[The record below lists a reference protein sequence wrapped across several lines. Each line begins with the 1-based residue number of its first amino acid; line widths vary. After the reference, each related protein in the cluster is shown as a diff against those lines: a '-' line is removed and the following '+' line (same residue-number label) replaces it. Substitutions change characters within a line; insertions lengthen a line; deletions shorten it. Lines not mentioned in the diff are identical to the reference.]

1 MNDNRF
7 YAMDS
12 IGCSADVYIFGDV
25 TSMPWSDGD
34 VDAHTFVTDL
44 AALGPVSEIYVHI
57 SSYGG
62 EVEEGLAIYNALL
75 ANPAHV
81 TTICEGQ
88 ACSIA
93 SVIFMAGTDRIMRE
107 ASALFVHDCWTLAQ
121 GDADDLR
128 KIADDLDMQM
138 IACKLAYMRGG
149 IEEAA
154 LDDLL
159 KADTWVTPSDAVSYG
174 FATAIDAGEESG
186 QVAASAHKAAYER
199 IFAKAQ
205 APQPDALPTYAQALA
220 ELVADAI
227 DARTQAKVE
236 PVPVEP
242 TEPEPTT
249 GPEPAP
255 AHVSLSA
262 KRRLAAALAR

>member
-1 MNDNRF
+1 MNNNRF
-7 YAMDS
+7 YAMDAL
-12 IGCSADVYIFGDV
+12 GGSAEVYIFGDV
-25 TSMPWSDGD
+25 TSMPWQESD
-34 VDAHTFVTDL
+34 VDAHSFVADL
-44 AALGPVSEIYVHI
+44 AALGPVSEITCRI

-75 ANPAHV
+75 SNPAHV

-93 SVIFMAGTDRIMRE
+93 SVIFMAGDDRIMRD
-107 ASALFVHDCWTLAQ
+107 ASALFVHDCWVCAQ

-128 KIADDLDMQM
+128 KTADDLDVQM
-138 IACKLAYMRGG
+138 VACKTAYMRGG
-149 IEEAA
+149 IDADT
-154 LDDLL
+154 LDGLL

-174 FATAIDAGEESG
+174 FATAIDADEGSG

-205 APQPDALPTYAQALA
+205 TPQPDALPAYAQALA

-227 DARTQAKVE
+227 DARTQTKAE
-236 PVPVEP
+236 PAPIEP
-242 TEPEPTT
+242 TEPEPM
-249 GPEPAP
+249 P

>member
-12 IGCSADVYIFGDV
+12 IGGSADDYIFGDV

-34 VDAHTFVTDL
+34 VDAHTFATDL
-44 AALGPVSEIYVHI
+44 AALGPVSEISVHI

-159 KADTWVTPSDAVSYG
+159 KADTWVTPSDAMSYG

-186 QVAASAHKAAYER
+186 QVAYER

-205 APQPDALPTYAQALA
+205 DPQPDALPEYAQALA

-227 DARTQAKVE
+227 DARTHANVE
-236 PVPVEP
+236 QPPVEP
-242 TEPEPTT
+242 TEPEPPAD
-249 GPEPAP
+249 PEPAP

>member
-1 MNDNRF
+1 MNNNRF
-7 YAMDS
+7 YAMDA
-12 IGCSADVYIFGDV
+12 IGGSAEVYIFGDV
-25 TSMPWSDGD
+25 TSMPWQESD
-34 VDAHTFVTDL
+34 VDAHSFAADL
-44 AALGPVSEIYVHI
+44 AALGPVSEVTCHI

-75 ANPAHV
+75 SNPAHV

-93 SVIFMAGTDRIMRE
+93 SVIFMAGDDRIMRD
-107 ASALFVHDCWTLAQ
+107 ASALFVHDCWVCAQ

-128 KIADDLDMQM
+128 KTADDLDVQM
-138 IACKLAYMRGG
+138 VACKTAYMRGG
-149 IEEAA
+149 IDADTLEG
-154 LDDLL
+154 LL
-159 KADTWVTPSDAVSYG
+159 KADTWVTPDDAVSYG
-174 FATAIDAGEESG
+174 LATAIDAGEESD

-205 APQPDALPTYAQALA
+205 TPQPDALPAYAQALA

-227 DARTQAKVE
+227 DAHTQAKADPDPAVD
-236 PVPVEP
+236 P
-242 TEPEPTT
+242 EPEPT
-249 GPEPAP
+249 
-255 AHVSLSA
+255 HISLSS

>member
-1 MNDNRF
+1 MMNKNRF
-7 YAMDS
+7 YAMDAL
-12 IGCSADVYIFGDV
+12 GGSADVYIFGDV
-25 TSMPWSDGD
+25 TSMPWQEGD
-34 VDAHTFVTDL
+34 VDAHTFATDL
-44 AALGPVSEIYVHI
+44 ASLGPVSEISVHI

-75 ANPAHV
+75 SNPAHV

-174 FATAIDAGEESG
+174 FATSIDAGEESG

-199 IFAKAQ
+199 IFAPAHAAQ
-205 APQPDALPTYAQALA
+205 VDDALPAYAQELA
-220 ELVADAI
+220 DLVADVL
-227 DARTQAKVE
+227 DARHPAS
-236 PVPVEP
+236 EP
-242 TEPEPTT
+242 T
-249 GPEPAP
+249 PAP
-255 AHVSLSA
+255 QTDDDPIVMTPAMRLSA
-262 KRRLAAALAR
+262 ALNR

>member
-1 MNDNRF
+1 MNNNRF

-12 IGCSADVYIFGDV
+12 IGGSADVYIFGDV

-34 VDAHTFVTDL
+34 VDAHSFSADL
-44 AALGPVSEIYVHI
+44 AALGPVSEVTCHI

-75 ANPAHV
+75 SNPAHV

-93 SVIFMAGTDRIMRE
+93 SVIFMAGDDRIMRD

-159 KADTWVTPSDAVSYG
+159 KADTWVTPSDAVAYG
-174 FATAIDAGEESG
+174 FATAIDAGEGSD

-205 APQPDALPTYAQALA
+205 TKQADALPAYAQALA

-227 DARTQAKVE
+227 DARTQAKADPDPAVD
-236 PVPVEP
+236 P
-242 TEPEPTT
+242 EPEPT
-249 GPEPAP
+249 
-255 AHVSLSA
+255 HVPLSA
-262 KRRLAAALAR
+262 KRRLAAALAL

>member
-1 MNDNRF
+1 MNNNRF
-7 YAMDS
+7 YAMDAL
-12 IGCSADVYIFGDV
+12 GGSADVYIFGDV
-25 TSMPWSDGD
+25 TSMPWRESD
-34 VDAHTFVTDL
+34 VDAHSFVADL
-44 AALGPVSEIYVHI
+44 AALGPVSEITCRI

-93 SVIFMAGTDRIMRE
+93 SVIFMAGDDRIMRD
-107 ASALFVHDCWTLAQ
+107 ASALFVHDCWVCAQ

-128 KIADDLDMQM
+128 KTADDLDVQM
-138 IACKLAYMRGG
+138 VACKTAYMRGG
-149 IEEAA
+149 IDADTLEG
-154 LDDLL
+154 LL
-159 KADTWVTPSDAVSYG
+159 KADTWVTPDDAVSYG
-174 FATAIDAGEESG
+174 LATAIDAGEESD

-205 APQPDALPTYAQALA
+205 TPQPDALPAYAQALA

-236 PVPVEP
+236 PAPVGP
-242 TEPEPTT
+242 TEPEPM
-249 GPEPAP
+249 P

>member
-1 MNDNRF
+1 MNNNRF
-7 YAMDS
+7 YAMDAL
-12 IGCSADVYIFGDV
+12 GGSAEVYIFGDV
-25 TSMPWSDGD
+25 TSMPWQASD
-34 VDAHTFVTDL
+34 VDAHSFVADL
-44 AALGPVSEIYVHI
+44 AALGPVSEITCRI

-93 SVIFMAGTDRIMRE
+93 SVIFMAGDDRIMRD
-107 ASALFVHDCWTLAQ
+107 ASALFVHDCWVCAQ

-128 KIADDLDMQM
+128 KTADDLDVQM
-138 IACKLAYMRGG
+138 VACKTAYMRGG
-149 IEEAA
+149 IDADTLEG
-154 LDDLL
+154 LL
-159 KADTWVTPSDAVSYG
+159 KADTWVTPDDAVAYG
-174 FATAIDAGEESG
+174 FATAIDADEGSG

-199 IFAKAQ
+199 IFAPAPAAQ
-205 APQPDALPTYAQALA
+205 VDDALPAYAPALA

-236 PVPVEP
+236 PAPVVP
-242 TEPEPTT
+242 TEPEPM
-249 GPEPAP
+249 P

-262 KRRLAAALAR
+262 KRRLAATLAR

>member
-1 MNDNRF
+1 MNNT
-7 YAMDS
+7 AKLA
-12 IGCSADVYIFGDV
+12 GCQTKAGKKRQ
-25 TSMPWSDGD
+25 
-34 VDAHTFVTDL
+34 
-44 AALGPVSEIYVHI
+44 
-57 SSYGG
+57 SSKY
-62 EVEEGLAIYNALL
+62 LHSFA
-75 ANPAHV
+75 PPP
-81 TTICEGQ
+81 
-88 ACSIA
+88 CSIA

-159 KADTWVTPSDAVSYG
+159 KADTWVTPSDAMSYG

-205 APQPDALPTYAQALA
+205 TPC
-220 ELVADAI
+220 
-227 DARTQAKVE
+227 
-236 PVPVEP
+236 
-242 TEPEPTT
+242 
-249 GPEPAP
+249 
-255 AHVSLSA
+255 S
-262 KRRLAAALAR
+262 